1 MEQIDK
7 LKALFA
13 SSIAVVPEDDNKFQV
28 KPVLLTAS
36 SFLVGKSLAES
47 SLSSYQCLVV
57 SVLHEDSFLAN
68 PTADYI
74 FEEGDTVWIAGDM
87 DKISELIKF

>member
-1 MEQIDK
+1 MAD
-7 LKALFA
+7 
-13 SSIAVVPEDDNKFQV
+13 VPEDDNKFQV

-68 PTADYI
+68 PPADYI
-74 FEEGDTVWIAGDM
+74 FEEGDTVWIAGDL